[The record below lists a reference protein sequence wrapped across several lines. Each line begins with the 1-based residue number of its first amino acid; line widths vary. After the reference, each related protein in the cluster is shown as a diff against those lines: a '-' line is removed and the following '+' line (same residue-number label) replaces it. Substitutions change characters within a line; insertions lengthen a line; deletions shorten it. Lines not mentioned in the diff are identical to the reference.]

1 MSHSI
6 RFHLSPLW
14 VAVACGSPTASK
26 PLEAPAASDSA
37 EADREETGT
46 TEPGGRDTDTV
57 DSADT
62 SDPTAPDTL
71 EVLPSGPWCPD
82 PADALAYT
90 DIATEMGLVSTL
102 DGLSARKEAGPVAA
116 LDLDGDGL
124 DELLVG
130 HRRLGLI
137 LHQNVDG
144 RFVQQT
150 LVKG

>member
-102 DGLSARKEAGPVAA
+102 DGLSARKEGPVAA

-124 DELLVG
+124 DELLVV
-130 HRRLGLI
+130 I
-137 LHQNVDG
+137 DAWDDPSSNVDG
-144 RFVQQT
+144 RFIQQPDR
-150 LVKG
+150 GA